1 MRNNVKN
8 NSIDRKIDNLIVTFN
23 INETPIDNNSNYVL
37 LNAEIYRSEEV
48 SDCITKKV
56 YMNMDMYLDLLI
68 EKNKV
73 KDIADRDSIYFSS
86 NILGNLDAIDENT
99 ELNKVI
105 TDGVLAIYNEEK
117 QESLILKEII

>member
-8 NSIDRKIDNLIVTFN
+8 NPTDRKIENLIVTFN
-23 INETPIDNNSNYVL
+23 INETPIDNNSNYVML
-37 LNAEIYRSEEV
+37 YAEIYRSEDV
-48 SDCITKKV
+48 SDCITKKI
-56 YMNMDMYLDLLI
+56 YMGMDMYLDLLI

-73 KDIADRDSIYFSS
+73 KDIADGDGIYFSS

-99 ELNKVI
+99 ELDKVI

-117 QESLILKEII
+117 QESLILKEIV